1 VPAKKRS
8 KIQQLRDRAT
18 IAELYLKGWSQIGI
32 GEFLEL
38 NQSNISRELTKIKAG
53 WKAETNRDYDLV
65 VEEQLNRLSM
75 IECEYW
81 DGWQRS
87 QVIKEQTMQE
97 RMNEA
102 VESSKAKVQR
112 RTETRVGDPRFL
124 EGIIKCVQER
134 GKLLDLYPSHSD
146 RSETISG
153 NAPPGLSVDA
163 VQLIR
168 AQILGVSTDAG

>member
-1 VPAKKRS
+1 
-8 KIQQLRDRAT
+8 
-18 IAELYLKGWSQIGI
+18 
-32 GEFLEL
+32 
-38 NQSNISRELTKIKAG
+38 
-53 WKAETNRDYDLV
+53 
-65 VEEQLNRLSM
+65 
-75 IECEYW
+75 
-81 DGWQRS
+81 
-87 QVIKEQTMQE
+87 MQE

-134 GKLLDLYPSHSD
+134 GKLLDLYPSHSAH
-146 RSETISG
+146 SETISS
-153 NAPPGLSVDA
+153 NVPPGLSPDA

>member
-1 VPAKKRS
+1 MAAPKRS

-18 IAELYLKGWSQIGI
+18 ITELYLKGWSQVRI

-38 NQSNISRELTKIKAG
+38 NQSNVSRELKKIKVV
-53 WKAETNRDYDLV
+53 WKAETFRDYDLHIKEELHRLAM
-65 VEEQLNRLSM
+65 VES
-75 IECEYW
+75 EYW

-87 QVIKEQTMQE
+87 QVVKEQTMQE

-102 VESSKAKVQR
+102 VETSKAKVQR

-124 EGIIKCVQER
+124 EGILKIVQER

-146 RSETISG
+146 HSETISSS
-153 NAPPGLSVDA
+153 ASGLSPDA

-168 AQILGVSTDAG
+168 AQILGVATDAG

>member
-1 VPAKKRS
+1 VAAPKRS

-18 IAELYLKGWSQIGI
+18 IAELYLKGWSQIRI

-53 WKAETNRDYDLV
+53 WKAETNRDYDLH
-65 VEEQLNRLSM
+65 VEEQLHRLSM
-75 IECEYW
+75 VELQYW

-146 RSETISG
+146 HSETISS
-153 NAPPGLSVDA
+153 NVPPGLSPDA

>member
-1 VPAKKRS
+1 MAAPKRS

-18 IAELYLKGWSQIGI
+18 IAELYLKGWSQIRI

-65 VEEQLNRLSM
+65 VEEQLHRLSM
-75 IECEYW
+75 VELQYW

-87 QVIKEQTMQE
+87 QIIKEQTMQE

-146 RSETISG
+146 RSEAISS
-153 NAPPGLSVDA
+153 NAPPGLSPDA

>member
-1 VPAKKRS
+1 MR
-8 KIQQLRDRAT
+8 
-18 IAELYLKGWSQIGI
+18 I

-38 NQSNISRELTKIKAG
+38 NQSNVSRELKKIKAV
-53 WKAETNRDYDLV
+53 WKAETFRDYDLH
-65 VEEQLNRLSM
+65 VEEELHRLGMVES
-75 IECEYW
+75 EYW

-87 QVIKEQTMQE
+87 QVVKEQTMQE

-102 VESSKAKVQR
+102 VETSKANVQR

-124 EGIIKCVQER
+124 EGILKCVQER

-146 RSETISG
+146 HSETISSST
-153 NAPPGLSVDA
+153 PGLSPDA

-168 AQILGVSTDAG
+168 AQILGVATDAG